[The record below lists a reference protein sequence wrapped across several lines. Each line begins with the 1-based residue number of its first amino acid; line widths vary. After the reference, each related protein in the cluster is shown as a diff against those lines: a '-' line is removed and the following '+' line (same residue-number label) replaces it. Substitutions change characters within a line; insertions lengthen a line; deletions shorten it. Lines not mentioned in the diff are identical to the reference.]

1 MFDNISLAD
10 YNLAYELQRSQF
22 LCDCLDP
29 EIDFKLK
36 DDKVVIYKK
45 LESGISEQIT
55 IDKLIYIIQFE
66 VAEYIYPKI
75 HRIGA
80 RAAWPGTPT
89 PGASHIIPEQL
100 FHDYYKV
107 IDNIRK
113 AVLNM
118 GIILKY
124 GELEEIEVKV
134 EEKKDES
141 KEEPLMKEVS
151 TKILDNEKI
160 DRVVW
165 PENALDDY

>member
-1 MFDNISLAD
+1 MFDNISLDD
-10 YNLAYELQRSQF
+10 YNLEYELQRSQF
-22 LCDCLDP
+22 LRDCLDP

-36 DDKVVIYKK
+36 DDMIVIFKK

-55 IDKLIYIIQFE
+55 IDKLIYIIQYE
-66 VAEYIYPKI
+66 VAEYIRPYI
-75 HRIGA
+75 YNSNR
-80 RAAWPGTPT
+80 
-89 PGASHIIPEQL
+89 PEQL
-100 FHDYYKV
+100 FHHYFKV
-107 IDNIRK
+107 INNIRK

-134 EEKKDES
+134 EEKK
-141 KEEPLMKEVS
+141 EEPLMKEVS

-165 PENALDDY
+165 PENSLDDY